1 MLKILQSFFW
11 FTFLKTRAK
20 VEIGCLFYHAF
31 TCESSMYR
39 AGYVVKAPMFSCL

>member
-1 MLKILQSFFW
+1 MLIKFDLNEMYMYVKNLSLFA
-11 FTFLKTRAK
+11 FLKTRSK

-39 AGYVVKAPMFSCL
+39 AM